1 MLLIINSPAVE
12 TLPSCKIRF
21 VQLQL
26 YVRYPYSS
34 SRRHFFFLVGK
45 FIKNIIII
53 IIIIIIY
60 QVCICSST
68 TTTQQINYYKIYIK
82 KNK

>member
-21 VQLQL
+21 VPLQL

-34 SRRHFFFLVGK
+34 SRRHFFLVGK

-53 IIIIIIY
+53 IIIY
-60 QVCICSST
+60 QVCMFFNNDDAT
-68 TTTQQINYYKIYIK
+68 N
-82 KNK
+82 